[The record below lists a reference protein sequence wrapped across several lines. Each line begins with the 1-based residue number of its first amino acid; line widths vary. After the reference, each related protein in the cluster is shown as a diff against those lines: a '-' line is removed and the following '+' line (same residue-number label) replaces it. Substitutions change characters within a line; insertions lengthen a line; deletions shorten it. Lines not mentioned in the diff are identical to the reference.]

1 MDGIQ
6 VTDMGLGKPIF
17 TLPPADLQN
26 ILKAS
31 SLVPLPSQHPLILF
45 QVIYVATATYPLSA
59 SFIKIAL
66 LLQYLRVP
74 TGPRLRLLCKCML
87 GITIVVGIV
96 FGVCSWIACLPVPA
110 FWDDSIPN
118 KCWGFASR
126 DKVEFMSIM
135 VTQVVITAALDLTV
149 FMIPAPLFFKRDATR
164 ATRLSLLCLFFLGL
178 SYVPLPSSPLP
189 SPPPRMHGAPYY
201 YYY

>member
-1 MDGIQ
+1 
-6 VTDMGLGKPIF
+6 
-17 TLPPADLQN
+17 
-26 ILKAS
+26 
-31 SLVPLPSQHPLILF
+31 
-45 QVIYVATATYPLSA
+45 
-59 SFIKIAL
+59 
-66 LLQYLRVP
+66 
-74 TGPRLRLLCKCML
+74 ML

-135 VTQVVITAALDLTV
+135 VTQVVITAALDLIV

-164 ATRLSLLCLFFLGL
+164 ATRLSLLCLFILGL
-178 SYVPLPSSPLP
+178 SYVYLSLSP
-189 SPPPRMHGAPYY
+189 APISATADAWRSHYY
-201 YYY
+201 YY